1 MKFGK
6 ATKTDIPFIVQLI
19 ANDKLGQFRERFED
33 PLPNEYYLAFNNINQ
48 DSNQELI
55 VVETDN
61 EEIIGTMQLSFIQ

>member
-33 PLPNEYYLAFNNINQ
+33 PLPNTY
-48 DSNQELI
+48 
-55 VVETDN
+55 
-61 EEIIGTMQLSFIQ
+61 